1 MATYLQGQQ
10 DYVTQIQPTKPN
22 LQFDAQMLG
31 NLQNKYDAGH
41 KKVSELYGSLLN
53 SAMTRTDNIEARNEF
68 FQMINQDIR
77 RMGSLDFSL
86 QQNVDAAANVFQS
99 IYTNKG
105 IVKDMVWTKNFQNQ
119 MSKRDGLKN
128 SNDPD
133 KTGGSAWDIGD
144 RAMAYQ
150 REAFR
155 NATADEALAMRN
167 VEYVPQQNMMK
178 DAIKLA
184 KEADLNVTI
193 DKISGKYKITTKN
206 GDLIKSPL
214 TTLFAETFAKDP
226 KYKAMY
232 DTQAYVS
239 REDWTH
245 NRVKMGEAKDLDA
258 AKLDFL
264 KDFQNKQTKQLEN
277 SASALDVDM
286 QYLDSKVKDEMADY
300 NAGKFKA
307 DSDRG
312 RRLQEL
318 QRLQKGAASAKA
330 YTTQLLKAQ
339 KATNPDAAYDVL
351 ARNIDNQ
358 RSYDYMNKD
367 ITAAVRTL
375 AFRDAEQTLTP
386 DDFAKLDVQHQNKL
400 AEMKQKFWYDKKL
413 QEQKDAAA
421 LERAEISGSG
431 ASLAAKSSIN
441 TKVNNIAKVKDDFQ
455 SGGKYTTKVILNSS
469 LNDPTWKNIAGGS
482 ITPPISPDKVTEW
495 RGEGKYEK
503 GDKIPQ
509 GLKVGDYK
517 NSYARFHLEII
528 DRITNE
534 GEDAK
539 RNANNDFLAG
549 NKSGT
554 ASQRLT
560 EIPFPKKI
568 TKENLDTAVASNIS
582 VKGGEYVTN
591 SYVKWVMEQK
601 GLGQGAALEA
611 IKLARREAKDNQ
623 PLWEILGPMQVKI
636 TTKKK

>member
-167 VEYVPQQNMMK
+167 VEYVPQQNMMR

-184 KEADLNVTI
+184 KEAELNVTI

-245 NRVKMGEAKDLDA
+245 NRVKMGESKDLDA

-264 KDFQNKQTKQLEN
+264 KDFQNKQQQQLKN
-277 SASALDVDM
+277 SSAALDID
-286 QYLDSKVKDEMADY
+286 LDLLDQKVKDERKAY
-300 NAGKFKA
+300 ENKEFTA

-312 RRLQEL
+312 RELQEYIKL
-318 QRLQKGAASAKA
+318 QNGAASAKA
-330 YTTQLLKAQ
+330 YTDQLIKAQ
-339 KATNPDAAYDVL
+339 KSTSPDAAYDVL

-358 RSYDYMNKD
+358 RAYDYMNKD

-386 DDFAKLDVQHQNKL
+386 DEFAKIDVNHRNKL
-400 AEMKQKFWYDKKL
+400 AQMRQQNIYDKEL
-413 QEQKDAAA
+413 QKIKDANA
-421 LERAEISGSG
+421 LERAELSAGNASLTAQSTLNSKVSNIQQTELDIKEGKFTNEAIVTNALSDPFWKSIDVSTPVQKDQVDAWEKSGSKNYDFY
-431 ASLAAKSSIN
+431 LELVAKN
-441 TKVNNIAKVKDDFQ
+441 
-455 SGGKYTTKVILNSS
+455 
-469 LNDPTWKNIAGGS
+469 KN
-482 ITPPISPDKVTEW
+482 
-495 RGEGKYEK
+495 
-503 GDKIPQ
+503 
-509 GLKVGDYK
+509 
-517 NSYARFHLEII
+517 AR
-528 DRITNE
+528 
-534 GEDAK
+534 EDAK
-539 RNANNDFLAG
+539 IKANTDFAYG
-549 NKSGT
+549 NKAGVI
-554 ASQRLT
+554 ASNFS
-560 EIPFPKKI
+560 EIPYPELFNKQSLVASATRNMQNNKTVAQNYTQYIADKYFKGDFAKADKKI
-568 TKENLDTAVASNIS
+568 IEI
-582 VKGGEYVTN
+582 VTDN
-591 SYVKWVMEQK
+591 SI
-601 GLGQGAALEA
+601 QGTVSIESQ
-611 IKLARREAKDNQ
+611 INK
-623 PLWEILGPMQVKI
+623 
-636 TTKKK
+636 